1 MDLFRLADCSIHQIG
16 CSFQMN
22 TVCGVNGGMEVAM
35 IKKAKTVFLSMA
47 IAAMSISGCQ
57 NKSTSD
63 GGTKIYY
70 AAIESGDYYEGWAS
84 QLGEQAGKLGASFE
98 VGYAENSIETQVA
111 QIKEA
116 ADNSNVILCG
126 PVSADVVSELE
137 AAAKDT
143 PIVFINNAPNDEH
156 LEKGRYIYVASDE
169 YMAGQYQ
176 AEYILEKFA
185 NKEEIN
191 VVLLKGP
198 KEASGTTGRTEGLK
212 QTLKSSGKNINYV
225 FEDNANWNEDIAKE
239 LTGMFLKTGRQADC
253 VVANNDDMAIGAAAA
268 FEEAGINTDSV
279 LFLGVDA
286 SAGGCEAIAAGKMDF
301 TVYQPMSAQINA
313 AVTAAKNLAEGKGIG
328 GIEGAAKDGRYI
340 LLPFE
345 KVDANN
351 VSSYQ

>member
-1 MDLFRLADCSIHQIG
+1 
-16 CSFQMN
+16 
-22 TVCGVNGGMEVAM
+22 M
-35 IKKAKTVFLSMA
+35 IKKAKTVFLSMV

-57 NKSTSD
+57 NKSISD
-63 GGTKIYY
+63 GGVKIYY

-84 QLGEQAGKLGASFE
+84 QLGEQAGKLGAGFE

-156 LEKGRYIYVASDE
+156 LEKDRYIYVASDE

-176 AEYILEKFA
+176 AEYILEHFA
-185 NKEEIN
+185 DKDEIN
-191 VVLLKGP
+191 VAILKGP
-198 KEASGTTGRTEGLK
+198 KDASGAIGRTNGLK
-212 QTLKSSGKNINYV
+212 RTLKASGKKINYV
-225 FEDNANWNEDIAKE
+225 FEDYANWSTDTAREFME
-239 LTGMFLKTGRQADC
+239 MFLKTGNPVDC
-253 VVANNDDMAIGAAAA
+253 VAANNDDMALGAVTA
-268 FEEAGINTDSV
+268 FENADYDTQSV

-286 SAGGCEAIAAGKMDF
+286 SANGCQAIVDGRMDF
-301 TVYQPMSAQINA
+301 TVYQPMASQIAA
-313 AVTAAKNLAEGKGIG
+313 AVEAAVKMANDESIEDMECATEDGK
-328 GIEGAAKDGRYI
+328 YI

-345 KVDANN
+345 KVDIGN
-351 VSSYQ
+351 VAQYQ

>member
-1 MDLFRLADCSIHQIG
+1 
-16 CSFQMN
+16 
-22 TVCGVNGGMEVAM
+22 M
-35 IKKAKTVFLSMA
+35 IKKVKTVFLSMA

-63 GGTKIYY
+63 GGVKIYY

-156 LEKGRYIYVASDE
+156 LEKGCYIYVASDE

-176 AEYILEKFA
+176 AEYILEYFA
-185 NKEEIN
+185 DKDEIN
-191 VVLLKGP
+191 VAILKGP
-198 KEASGTTGRTEGLK
+198 KDASGAIGRTNGLK
-212 QTLKSSGKNINYV
+212 RTLKASGKKINYV
-225 FEDNANWNEDIAKE
+225 FEDNANWSTDTAREFME
-239 LTGMFLKTGRQADC
+239 MFLKTGNPVDC
-253 VVANNDDMAIGAAAA
+253 VAANNDDMALGAVTA
-268 FEEAGINTDSV
+268 FENADYDTQSV

-286 SAGGCEAIAAGKMDF
+286 SANGCQAIVDDRMDF
-301 TVYQPMSAQINA
+301 TVYQPMASQIAA
-313 AVTAAKNLAEGKGIG
+313 AVEAAVKMANDEPIEDMECATEDGK
-328 GIEGAAKDGRYI
+328 YI

-345 KVDANN
+345 KVDIGN
-351 VSSYQ
+351 VAQYQ

>member
-1 MDLFRLADCSIHQIG
+1 
-16 CSFQMN
+16 
-22 TVCGVNGGMEVAM
+22 M

-176 AEYILEKFA
+176 AEYILEHFA
-185 NKEEIN
+185 DKDEIN
-191 VVLLKGP
+191 VAILKGP
-198 KEASGTTGRTEGLK
+198 KDASGAIGRTNGLK
-212 QTLKSSGKNINYV
+212 RTLKASGKKINYV
-225 FEDNANWNEDIAKE
+225 FEDYANWSTDTAREFME
-239 LTGMFLKTGRQADC
+239 MFLKTGNPVDC
-253 VVANNDDMAIGAAAA
+253 VAANNDDMALGAVTA
-268 FEEAGINTDSV
+268 FENADYDTQSV

-286 SAGGCEAIAAGKMDF
+286 SANGCQAIVDDRMDF
-301 TVYQPMSAQINA
+301 TVYQPMASQIAA
-313 AVTAAKNLAEGKGIG
+313 AVEAAVKMANDEPIEDMECATEDGK
-328 GIEGAAKDGRYI
+328 YI

-345 KVDANN
+345 KVDIGN
-351 VSSYQ
+351 VAQYQ